1 MKILF
6 NTILLAGLCSAA
18 TGRAL
23 NCGAPAADGAETRH
37 AENDTVKHQPMTE
50 SDIKLSEVVVTSFA
64 GNQNV
69 VQSPAPVTIITQRQM
84 EAQPSANI
92 IDAVAKQPGVAQ
104 VTTGSGISK
113 PVIRG
118 LGYNRVLVVSD
129 GVRQEGQQWGDEHGV
144 EIDQHSVRSVEIIKG
159 PASLRYGSDAMAG
172 AIVFRNAATPP
183 EGVTRANVTAGYQ
196 TNNGLFDYSLN
207 LQGNRKG
214 FVWNTLY
221 SGKMAHDYKNS
232 IDGYV
237 GGSRYK
243 EQSLSQMLGLNRN
256 WGFSHLLLSY
266 YHLTPGIVEGEEQ
279 GGKSY
284 SKTVPYQ
291 QIHHYKA
298 VSENLVR
305 IGGGVLKAVLGYQMN
320 HRQEFEEKD
329 DPEACGLD
337 LALHTV
343 TYDARYDID
352 RDGGWTFSAGVN
364 GMYQSSLNRG
374 TEFLIPNYHL
384 FDCGV
389 FAMGS
394 LQRGRWSVSA
404 GLRYDWRRLHSKGMA
419 AVDDGA
425 AEPLSADFCRNFN
438 GVSGSAGATYT
449 IAEGW
454 HVKLNIS
461 RGFRA
466 PNISELGSDG
476 IHEGAQL
483 YQKGNSG
490 LKPENSWQADLG
502 MDYSSDVVYAQVSL
516 FANRIGNYIFS
527 SRMADG
533 DGNPAIIDDM
543 PVYRYTQG
551 NARIM
556 GGEVAVDVHP
566 TRRLHIGNAFSY
578 VSSTLLHQ
586 PAETKYLPFTPAPR
600 WNVDVKYE
608 LVCGGRTFDNMFV
621 KAAAEC
627 NLRQN
632 HYYAANNTETATP
645 SYTLFHLYAGTDIL
659 CHGKR
664 MMSVYLA
671 GENLFDRAYQSHL
684 SRLKYLGHNPVTGRE
699 GVYNMGRNFSV
710 KVVVPIRFGE

>member
-1 MKILF
+1 
-6 NTILLAGLCSAA
+6 
-18 TGRAL
+18 
-23 NCGAPAADGAETRH
+23 
-37 AENDTVKHQPMTE
+37 
-50 SDIKLSEVVVTSFA
+50 
-64 GNQNV
+64 
-69 VQSPAPVTIITQRQM
+69 
-84 EAQPSANI
+84 
-92 IDAVAKQPGVAQ
+92 
-104 VTTGSGISK
+104 
-113 PVIRG
+113 
-118 LGYNRVLVVSD
+118 
-129 GVRQEGQQWGDEHGV
+129 
-144 EIDQHSVRSVEIIKG
+144 
-159 PASLRYGSDAMAG
+159 
-172 AIVFRNAATPP
+172 
-183 EGVTRANVTAGYQ
+183 
-196 TNNGLFDYSLN
+196 
-207 LQGNRKG
+207 
-214 FVWNTLY
+214 
-221 SGKMAHDYKNS
+221 MAHDYKNS

-237 GGSRYK
+237 GGSRYR

-279 GGKSY
+279 GSKSY

-298 VSENLVR
+298 VSENLIR
-305 IGGGVLKAVLGYQMN
+305 IGGGALKAVLGYQMN

-329 DPEACGLD
+329 DPTACGLD

-343 TYDARYDID
+343 TYDARYDIE
-352 RDGGWTFSAGVN
+352 RNGGWTFSAGVN

-404 GLRYDWRRLHSKGMA
+404 GLRYDWRRLHSKEMA
-419 AVDDGA
+419 AEDA
-425 AEPLSADFCRNFN
+425 EATEPLFAEFCRNFN

-454 HVKLNIS
+454 HVKLNVS
-461 RGFRA
+461 MGFRA
-466 PNISELGSDG
+466 PNISELGSNG
-476 IHEGAQL
+476 VHEGAQL
-483 YQKGNSG
+483 YQKGNNG

-527 SRMADG
+527 SRMADS
-533 DGNPAIIDDM
+533 DGNPAILEDM

-556 GGEVAVDVHP
+556 GGEVTVDVHP

-578 VSSTLLHQ
+578 VNSVLLNQ

-600 WNVDVKYE
+600 WNVDAKYE

-659 CHGKR
+659 SRGKR
-664 MMSVYLA
+664 VMSIYLA
-671 GENLFDRAYQSHL
+671 GENLFNRAYQSHL
-684 SRLKYLGHNPVTGRE
+684 SRLKYLGQNPITGRE